1 MLIKLLLSSPPP
13 LSSRGKT
20 LIDGDI
26 VAYRAAY
33 SSENSNEIDT
43 MLKVDQVID
52 MIVKKCSY
60 DPELDDY
67 DIYLTGGGNFR
78 YDVAVTHPYKG
89 NRKDKVS
96 PKYLGHARWYL
107 QDNYSAIVS
116 SGEEA
121 DDLIAIEATS
131 VGPSCVVASI
141 DKDMLQIPCFHYNF
155 RRDEW
160 HEVSPFEGLQF
171 FYEQILTGDR
181 ADNIVGLK
189 GIGPVK
195 AKKILTECETEDDL
209 WEAVLQAYDGDIDRV
224 IENARLLWLR
234 RRQEELWLPPS
245 SREEPEQSKQDTG
258 QA

>member
-1 MLIKLLLSSPPP
+1 MLLSSPPP
-13 LSSRGKT
+13 LSSRGIV

-33 SSENSNEIDT
+33 SAEDGSEIEAQA
-43 MLKVDQVID
+43 KVDEVID
-52 MIVKKCSY
+52 WIVKKCCYS
-60 DPELDDY
+60 PE
-67 DIYLTGGGNFR
+67 IEEFSVYLTGQGNFR
-78 YDVAVTHPYKG
+78 HDVATSYPYKG
-89 NRKDKVS
+89 NRKDKES
-96 PKYLGHARWYL
+96 PKFLGFSRWYL
-107 QDNYSAIVS
+107 QDNYGAIVS

-121 DDLIAIEATS
+121 DDLISIKATE

-155 RRDEW
+155 KRDEW
-160 HEVSPFEGLQF
+160 HEVSEQEGLLF

-195 AKKILTECETEDDL
+195 AKKILKGCEEETDM
-209 WEAVLQAYDGDIDRV
+209 WSAVLEAYSGDTDRV

-234 RRQEELWLPPS
+234 RRQDELWVPPY
-245 SREEPEQSKQDTG
+245 SREEPEQSKQDTD
-258 QA
+258 QV

>member
-1 MLIKLLLSSPPP
+1 LLLSSPPP

-33 SSENSNEIDT
+33 SSDDKNEIDT
-43 MLKVDQVID
+43 QLKVDQVINT
-52 MIVKKCSY
+52 IIKQCSY
-60 DPELDDY
+60 DAELDDY
-67 DIYLTGGGNFR
+67 SIYLTGGDNFR
-78 YDVAVTHPYKG
+78 YDVAVSYPYKG
-89 NRKDKVS
+89 NRKDKTS
-96 PKYLGHARWYL
+96 PKYLGHARWYM
-107 QDNYSAIVS
+107 QYNYDAIVS

-131 VGPSCVVASI
+131 IGPSCVVASI

-155 RRDEW
+155 KRDEW
-160 HEVSPFEGLQF
+160 HQVSEFEGLHF

-209 WEAVLQAYDGDIDRV
+209 WEAVLQAYDGNIDRV

-234 RRQEELWLPPS
+234 RQQEELWLPPS
-245 SREEPEQSKQDTG
+245 SREEKELSEQDTG
-258 QA
+258 QD